1 MNLELLRSLGPYLFF
16 AAHVATALLAS
27 GHAVIWKRDPR
38 SAVSWVGLIW
48 LTPFVGSLLYLSF
61 GINRI
66 ERRALSLSSRRSRRR
81 AEAVAP
87 YLECTD
93 KELREYLGAE
103 DVHLAEIAKVGRSLL
118 GRPLLEGNLVAPLRD
133 GEEAF
138 PAMLASI
145 DAAKSSVSLLMYILE
160 LDEVGGKFVEALGR
174 AAARGVEVRVL
185 LDAVGSGKDL
195 GKLMQALESHGVTA
209 ASFLPL
215 RIPWRTRYMHLR
227 NHRKILMLDGSLGFT
242 GGMNIRDSH
251 LLKGPT
257 VHKEQDVQFRMEGP
271 VVEHLQE
278 AFVEDWAFT
287 TGESLQGE
295 KWFPRQKAL
304 GQTAARGVPFD
315 PGEKLDIFR
324 NLLVAAVGVARRSVR
339 VVTPY
344 FLPEAPLVTALNVA
358 ALRGVEV
365 DILIPSQTDYAG
377 MAWATQAMLW
387 QLLIRG
393 CKVWKTSPPFDHS
406 KLIVVDG
413 AWVFFGSMNVDPRS
427 MRLNF
432 ELNVEAYDRELG
444 RKIDAIAVEK
454 RSQAKPVTL
463 KMMNGRPLWMKLR
476 DGIARLF
483 TPYL

>member
-1 MNLELLRSLGPYLFF
+1 M
-16 AAHVATALLAS
+16 AS
-27 GHAVIWKRDPR
+27 SHAILWKRDPR

-48 LTPFVGSLLYLSF
+48 LTPFVGSLMYISF

-66 ERRALSLSSRRSRRR
+66 ERKALSMSRRRSRCRT
-81 AEAVAP
+81 EAVAP

-93 KELREYLGAE
+93 EELREYLGAE
-103 DVHLAEIAKVGRSLL
+103 DVHLAEVAKVGRSVL
-118 GRPLLEGNLVAPLRD
+118 GRPLLEGNAVSPLVN

-138 PAMLASI
+138 PAMLAAI
-145 DAAKSSVSLLMYILE
+145 DAAERSVSLLVYILE
-160 LDEVGGKFVEALGR
+160 LDQVGGKFVDALGR

-195 GKLMQALESHGVTA
+195 RKLLRALAEKKVGA
-209 ASFLPL
+209 AAFLPL
-215 RIPWRTRYMHLR
+215 KVPWRTRYMNLR
-227 NHRKILMLDGSLGFT
+227 NHRKILVVDGRIGFT

-251 LLKGPT
+251 LVQGT
-257 VHKEQDVQFRMEGP
+257 TAHKEQDVHFRLDGP

-278 AFVEDWAFT
+278 AFVDDWMFT
-287 TGESLQGE
+287 TGESLLGD
-295 KWFPRQKAL
+295 KWFPVQKAV
-304 GQTAARGVPFD
+304 GKIGARGVPFD
-315 PGEKLDIFR
+315 PGEKLDIYR
-324 NLLVAAVGVARRSVR
+324 NLLVAAVGTARRAIR
-339 VVTPY
+339 IVTPY

-365 DILIPSQTDYAG
+365 DILIPSKSDHAG

-387 QLLIRG
+387 QVLIRG
-393 CKVWKTSPPFDHS
+393 CKVWKSAPPFDHS

-432 ELNVEAYDRELG
+432 EMNVEAYDRELG
-444 RKIDAIAVEK
+444 RRIDAIALEK
-454 RSQAKPVTL
+454 RAKAKPVTL
-463 KMMNGRPLWMKLR
+463 KAVNERPLWMRLR
-476 DGIARLF
+476 DGVARLF